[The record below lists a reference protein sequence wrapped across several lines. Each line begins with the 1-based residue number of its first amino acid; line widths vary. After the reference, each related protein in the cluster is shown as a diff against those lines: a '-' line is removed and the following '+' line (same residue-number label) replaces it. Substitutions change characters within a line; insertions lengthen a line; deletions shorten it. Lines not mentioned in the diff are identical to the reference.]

1 MSDYWDCF
9 YEACNVVM
17 MHVDF
22 VKMHVVVIRNS
33 TTLKSGYNKRTL
45 SVKCAPESMYIYVA
59 FTLSILA
66 VR

>member
-45 SVKCAPESMYIYVA
+45 SVKCAPESMYN
-59 FTLSILA
+59 T
-66 VR
+66 